1 MEDDVL
7 LRSLVIEVLTANGY
21 SVHAVEKLEELEVI
35 LQRTARCALLLTD
48 VVMPKFSGPEV
59 AKRVAQHWPGIK
71 VLFMS
76 GYTTN
81 AIVHHGVL
89 DEGIFFL
96 QKPFTPTALAAKVRE
111 ALDA

>member
-1 MEDDVL
+1 
-7 LRSLVIEVLTANGY
+7 
-21 SVHAVEKLEELEVI
+21 
-35 LQRTARCALLLTD
+35 
-48 VVMPKFSGPEV
+48 MPKMSGPEV